1 MASKHIH
8 QVLLA
13 VIYLIATLLSSSC
26 NALSVLQCNRRR
38 IEYRRSK
45 VSINNDALFLA
56 NNARYDVKS
65 SSKVEIPRIGKHF
78 LHRIHPMYYS
88 LKDIAD
94 DCAGKKHN
102 EIANY
107 NLMHSIALIA
117 TCRRMSF
124 LALSIILVNF
134 VRNTILK
141 VSHNNLLRCTT
152 TTTYSY

>member
-13 VIYLIATLLSSSC
+13 VICLIATLLSSSC
-26 NALSVLQCNRRR
+26 NALSVLRNRRR
-38 IEYRRSK
+38 IGYCRSK

-56 NNARYDVKS
+56 NNARHDVKS

-78 LHRIHPMYYS
+78 LHRIHPIYYS

-102 EIANY
+102 EIAKIENY

-134 VRNTILK
+134 VRTTILK
-141 VSHNNLLRCTT
+141 VSHTNLLRCTT
-152 TTTYSY
+152 TYSY

>member
-38 IEYRRSK
+38 IGYFRSK
-45 VSINNDALFLA
+45 VTINNDALFLA
-56 NNARYDVKS
+56 NNARHDVKS
-65 SSKVEIPRIGKHF
+65 SSKVEIPRIGKHL

-94 DCAGKKHN
+94 DGADKKHN

-117 TCRRMSF
+117 TCRRISF

-141 VSHNNLLRCTT
+141 VSHTNLLRCTT
-152 TTTYSY
+152 TYSY